1 MVFFNEPIPWFPKKR
16 SFEEAKKSDL
26 MLIIGTNAEVL
37 PAAEI
42 PEIAKKTGAKIIEI
56 NIKPSVFTHT
66 LTDIFIE
73 ARATEAMEAIGKELY
88 L

>member
-1 MVFFNEPIPWFPKKR
+1 
-16 SFEEAKKSDL
+16 

-56 NIKPSVFTHT
+56 NIKPSVFTNT